1 MTRVRPAAAIV
12 ASLALAACARGQ
24 IGGQLRHDLGTPAGI
39 AAASASLGAAEAVW
53 RFDLQALHWTFG
65 TPAPAP

>member
-1 MTRVRPAAAIV
+1 MRRTAA
-12 ASLALAACARGQ
+12 LALALALGACARGQ
-24 IGGQLRHDLGTPAGI
+24 VGGQLRHDLGTPAGI

-53 RFDLQALHWTFG
+53 RFDLEALHWTFG